1 MDRHQQL
8 SIKRDEFVAE
18 FDVAVLVEDA
28 ALVPSTASIVVQART
43 TAAAGETI
51 EESSTATTRP
61 HEIVLGDDHLER
73 FCPRVRVRDIMSLG
87 HWVYDVDSGQ
97 RVFVLVRGED
107 DVKKVKKV

>member
-1 MDRHQQL
+1 MDHL
-8 SIKRDEFVAE
+8 VIKCSEFVAE
-18 FDVAVLVEDA
+18 FAVTVVVEDA
-28 ALVPSTASIVVQART
+28 GALVPSTVQART
-43 TAAAGETI
+43 AAAAASETI
-51 EESSTATTRP
+51 EEESSTTTRRP
-61 HEIVLGDDHLER
+61 HEIVLGEDHVER